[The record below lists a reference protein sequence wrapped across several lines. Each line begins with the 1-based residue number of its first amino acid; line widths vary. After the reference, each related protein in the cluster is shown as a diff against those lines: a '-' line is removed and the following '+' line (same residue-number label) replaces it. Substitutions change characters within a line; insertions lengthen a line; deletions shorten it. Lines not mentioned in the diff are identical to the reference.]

1 MPKFLE
7 QDRKQALR
15 CKHEKATQST
25 DSPGKT
31 SIRILQSCVSDGC
44 IASRPSSQGAG
55 ANNDRDG
62 KSLAGGGS
70 TFLGKKIYHVKRVIV
85 LQAVLLRLVKV

>member
-62 KSLAGGGS
+62 KPLAGGGS

-85 LQAVLLRLVKV
+85 LQAVLLRIVKV